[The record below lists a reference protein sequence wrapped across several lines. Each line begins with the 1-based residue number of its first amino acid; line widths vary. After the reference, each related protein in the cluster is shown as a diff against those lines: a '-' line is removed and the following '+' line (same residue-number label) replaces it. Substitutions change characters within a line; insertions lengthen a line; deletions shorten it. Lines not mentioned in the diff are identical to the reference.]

1 MRGPDWASDQ
11 ASEVRRVV
19 VAVVVTV
26 PVIVLVAAVVAAL
39 PPPLSRHR
47 RCRPCRR
54 RPTMSD
60 RPRPPA
66 PNHIPLPPPPSFP
79 SFGLVATPDDGA
91 SPYLQFHTA
100 PSSPFSD
107 LASPHSPALA
117 FYTPPTSPRT
127 DQPAPVRSTT
137 PPVLQITIPQGP
149 PLQPVPDPTDDPFP
163 TADIPIDL
171 ALDDE
176 GLSTLEKTYLFSR
189 SKAIFH
195 RVFIAHALPSFLEQ
209 VSPQEAIEY
218 VLPLLS
224 GLAMD
229 EGAYS
234 SP

>member
-1 MRGPDWASDQ
+1 
-11 ASEVRRVV
+11 
-19 VAVVVTV
+19 
-26 PVIVLVAAVVAAL
+26 
-39 PPPLSRHR
+39 
-47 RCRPCRR
+47 
-54 RPTMSD
+54 MSD

-66 PNHIPLPPPPSFP
+66 PNHIPLPPPPTFP
-79 SFGLVATPDDGA
+79 SFGLVVTPDDGA

-117 FYTPPTSPRT
+117 FYTPPSSPRT
-127 DQPAPVRSTT
+127 DQPAPARSTT